1 MGSMEKQHRGY
12 QSTLAVGYPIPIWS
26 DFPQSAM
33 VLRWVRQL
41 IRGWRQSALDVPT
54 AQLLGAAALIEH
66 DYPRNIEALARLI
79 AADLDVEFQSIDP
92 EPASLP
98 EVTNKFSGQLQGVVY
113 LESGSW
119 QEAEDGP
126 GTPRSD
132 TPAGRVRSF
141 LEANFES
148 PTFIVITT
156 CRDVDKLYPPLRR
169 ISGFSRVFEL
179 PCPSPEELGALFIAS
194 CNRTWLSDDIVGNPR
209 RVGLLLAGS
218 HEGYE
223 GRVFARLFA
232 QRIAML
238 EGRRVT
244 FEDLAL
250 LDSVGPIESCSTLP
264 TMSGLDERVAW
275 HEAGHAAVALLDSN
289 GRHIPE
295 YLTVTPRRNTLGF
308 MTFSR
313 EHCERRLFAYTRS
326 MMIHEIRVSLAGRAV
341 EEMTYGNDEV
351 SDLCVNDLER
361 AAETLKS
368 GVLKY
373 GFQFASEQPDLP
385 PLAESS
391 ASGEAIFPLVQ
402 SNPAW
407 RGVLEREYEATIKIA
422 LQNRPL
428 IEAIQRQLLRDRV
441 LFREDFATIWSM
453 HDRKEKSFCQSA
465 A

>member
-1 MGSMEKQHRGY
+1 MNN
-12 QSTLAVGYPIPIWS
+12 QSTLAVGYPIPTWS
-26 DFPQSAM
+26 DFPQSAS

-41 IRGWRQSALDVPT
+41 IRGWRQSALDAST
-54 AQLLGAAALIEH
+54 ARLFGATALIEH

-79 AADLDVEFQSIDP
+79 AADLEVEIQSIDP
-92 EPASLP
+92 EQALLP
-98 EVTNKFSGQLQGVVY
+98 VVPTKFSGQLQGVVY

-141 LEANFES
+141 LEGNFES

-156 CRDVDKLYPPLRR
+156 CRDVEKVYPPLRR

-194 CNRTWLSDDIVGNPR
+194 CDRAWLADDIVGNAR
-209 RVGLLLAGS
+209 RVGLLLGGS

-223 GRVFARLFA
+223 GRVSARLFA
-232 QRIAML
+232 QRITVL

-244 FEDLAL
+244 LNDLAL
-250 LDSVGPIESCSTLP
+250 LDSVGPIESCAKLP
-264 TMSGLDERVAW
+264 MRKELNERVAW
-275 HEAGHAAVALLDSN
+275 HEAGHAAVALADSN

-308 MTFSR
+308 MTLSR
-313 EHCERRLFAYTRS
+313 EYWERRRFAYTRS
-326 MMIHEIRVSLAGRAV
+326 MMVHEIRVSLAGRAV
-341 EEMTYGNDEV
+341 EEIIYGHDEV
-351 SDLCVNDLER
+351 SDLCVDDLER
-361 AAETLKS
+361 AAETLRS

-373 GFQFASEQPDLP
+373 GFQFASARSVLP
-385 PLAESS
+385 ALVESS
-391 ASGEAIFPLVQ
+391 VTSEAAFRQVQ

-407 RGVLEREYEATIKIA
+407 RGALEQEYEVTMKTI
-422 LQNRPL
+422 QRNRPL
-428 IEAIQRQLLRDRV
+428 IEAIQRRLLRDRV
-441 LFREDFATIWSM
+441 MFREEFEMIWSA
-453 HDRKEKSFCQSA
+453 HVGTEKALSQSA